1 MARTRFTEP
10 PFSTY
15 VLAHLP
21 GWTAAAVITWALVAL
36 AVLPVWVGVLLAA
49 AVVAKDV
56 ASYRTMR
63 RYYTPEPSERRLVGQ
78 GGVAVT
84 PLSPQGMVR
93 VRGELWQARIV
104 SAVCVAEG
112 AVVRV
117 RDVQGL
123 LLIVEL
129 SAET

>member
-21 GWTAAAVITWALVAL
+21 GWTAATVIAWALVAL
-36 AVLPVWVGVLLAA
+36 AILPVWVGVLLAA

-56 ASYRTMR
+56 VSYRTMR

-84 PLSPQGMVR
+84 QLSPHGMVR
-93 VRGELWQARIV
+93 VRGELWQAQIV
-104 SAVCVAEG
+104 SAVFVADG
-112 AVVRV
+112 ALVRV

-129 SAET
+129 STET

>member
-1 MARTRFTEP
+1 LVPTRFTEP
-10 PFSTY
+10 PCSTY
-15 VLAHLP
+15 LLAHLP
-21 GWTAAAVITWALVAL
+21 GWTAATVIAWALVAL
-36 AVLPVWVGVLLAA
+36 AILPVWVGVLLAA

-56 ASYRTMR
+56 VAYRTMR

-84 PLSPQGMVR
+84 QLAPHGMVR

-104 SAVCVAEG
+104 SRVPVAEG
-112 AVVRV
+112 ALVRV

-123 LLIVEL
+123 LLIVE
-129 SAET
+129 SVSDT